1 MSKFEFEGVF
11 LCQQLK
17 LKIKG
22 ESSQSAK
29 IDTPKYLRLLEAE
42 LIIEF
47 FVMAVIIIA
56 NRRKN
61 RRKSDTEQKAQ

>member
-1 MSKFEFEGVF
+1 MKDKRFG
-11 LCQQLK
+11 
-17 LKIKG
+17 IKG